1 MAGKRKKIGAET
13 GKSRTTTKLSGLVIN
28 LGGIDF
34 VQQEHSVK
42 ALVTYE
48 FDRGSPPTEFDP
60 GYESVFEL
68 IRIMPSKQLTFVDDS
83 HTMNVRAW
91 AHTNLVPY
99 LTEDCLLS
107 LDKQVEAELTD
118 FARNDY

>member
-48 FDRGSPPTEFDP
+48 WDMGSKPTQDDP
-60 GYESVFEL
+60 GYESVFEIVKVL
-68 IRIMPSKQLTFVDDS
+68 PSKQLTFVDDS
-83 HTMNVRAW
+83 HTLNIRCW
-91 AHTNLVPY
+91 AHVNVVPY
-99 LTEDCLLS
+99 LTEECLLA